1 MRKGVDNVQLWPC
14 SSHVTACRQAAD
26 LDDVSKVTVGSQ
38 LQALPLRPVL
48 DGCETLAQRGAP
60 VVAAQATAVGLGA
73 HQLVE
78 EPRAGKVKELGEELD
93 GKSRI
98 DPAAAQQ
105 GHGVHQCVQDHL
117 CKGRRHRLS
126 CETAYYLLLQFS
138 VCSSTYANWQGPI
151 PLRVD

>member
-1 MRKGVDNVQLWPC
+1 MEMKIWYRDSPTYIEVYQGGYQSCRLTASLSHVNNVQLQPC
-14 SSHVTACRQAAD
+14 SYQRLGLQAGGQAAD

-60 VVAAQATAVGLGA
+60 VVAAQATAVSLGA

-78 EPRAGKVKELGEELD
+78 EPGAGKVKELGEELD
-93 GKSRI
+93 GQSRI

-105 GHGVHQCVQDHL
+105 GHGVHQRVQDHL
-117 CKGRRHRLS
+117 CRVRRH
-126 CETAYYLLLQFS
+126 Q
-138 VCSSTYANWQGPI
+138 
-151 PLRVD
+151 